1 MIYHQEISPFTT
13 VGKSFEEY
21 FFFNGYVFVYH
32 EGKICKKTII
42 FPNSRN
48 SFLHLKKKHL
58 VIKNTG
64 MCKRHQE
71 VDKKLVA
78 GLHDTPI
85 LLCKVIIL

>member
-1 MIYHQEISPFTT
+1 MFLFTIKAKF
-13 VGKSFEEY
+13 VKKS
-21 FFFNGYVFVYH
+21 
-32 EGKICKKTII
+32 II

-48 SFLHLKKKHL
+48 SFLHLKKKTLL

-64 MCKRHQE
+64 MLKRHQE

-85 LLCKVIIL
+85 LVCKVIIL